1 MEVKHKTM
9 GHHEEILVL
18 NIPLV
23 GFDEMPLD
31 VFEVAAEVILQGT
44 DHTAVFIHQL
54 GGSWLSA

>member
-1 MEVKHKTM
+1 MTVR
-9 GHHEEILVL
+9 HHDEMLML

-23 GFDEMPLD
+23 CFDEMPLD
-31 VFEVAAEVILQGT
+31 VFEVAAEVILQGA